1 MGMVEECHPSYDL
14 WQLMFSTADTGHG
27 GTKRDRTYVI
37 GSHVDKTSC
46 LYDPWEMKDIIA
58 DRMRS
63 KVRTLPSDYFLAEQV
78 EVDREAIQL
87 ADRRKVSIDLR
98 KPSNRADL
106 TFLLNS
112 REKAA
117 LNDYMNLYEQEYGKP
132 AQSDPDLIVF
142 LGDNPKRW
150 RTWSAKSRTISTFR
164 RNVKSSLFWSPHLK
178 RFMVAREKLA
188 ALAWPVTPCMA
199 KAMCCD
205 MVPARD
211 IFRAADLAGNGMHF
225 TTVAIAQLLALACFR
240 PMD

>member
-27 GTKRDRTYVI
+27 GAKRDRTYVI

-164 RNVKSSLFWSPHLK
+164 RNVKSSLFWSPTLEE
-178 RFMVAREKLA
+178 VYGCQREISRTCLA
-188 ALAWPVTPCMA
+188 SHTMYGKGHVL
-199 KAMCCD
+199 
-205 MVPARD
+205 
-211 IFRAADLAGNGMHF
+211 
-225 TTVAIAQLLALACFR
+225 
-240 PMD
+240 